1 MSPRSDTAAGGI
13 DHRAPRPRLAADAA
27 LLAVSLAAGV
37 GAARLTNAP
46 GAAHVVGPVVAT
58 VATGHLAASAARR
71 LHLRVAAV
79 GLAGVVAVAL
89 AVIWGTVGAT
99 TWAGLPTAATWRAL
113 EAHFR
118 AAGSVIRSN
127 PTPLPPTSGVV
138 LCLAAGAG
146 LVAVLGRAV
155 WAWQEPARPRSR
167 PLVALIP
174 SFGLFCYT
182 ALLSSQVDRLTA
194 ALWYLA
200 SALVFVM
207 VADLAATPALGRAP
221 TTVPRRPHSRTPR
234 RTPWGGAWRDLV
246 PALLSAGLAIA
257 LVSAGSPAV
266 GRLKLN
272 ALPFPAKPGQA
283 GLGVAAGTSGS
294 GTGVGV
300 FGNGANDLGVRTID
314 LVDDLQGVLSSRT
327 TEIMFTAQSPH
338 PTYWQL
344 AVLSRFDGVQWL
356 PDQYTQAAALNDAV
370 PAPRSVPDVPVLPE
384 PSTAA
389 HYATTVTIAGL
400 QSTLLPVPPTADS
413 VDGAAGANV
422 VSGVGVVRQF
432 EAQPG
437 LTYEAVSRV
446 PVTAPT
452 SGASGSSAGVAA
464 SLLAP
469 YLQLPAE
476 PGNVVQLAHSVVAG
490 SKGPA
495 AEAAALARWF
505 NSGRFHYSLSPPAL
519 EGPNPLSSFLFS
531 TRTGF
536 CQQFA
541 AAFAVLARIDGLPT
555 RVAVGFTTGTSSGH
569 DRFRVTGADA
579 HVWPEVYLGPQV
591 GWASYEP
598 TPAVTGEPS
607 GVGVSTGTRG
617 PTQKPNSAAGR
628 TTPTSPLDLRRPP
641 STSALSTST
650 TVHLTT
656 PARAGSSGRTPST
669 TASPGSVVV
678 VSLVLAALGA
688 AGVAAFVVRARRRR
702 VARVAKG
709 PRRRPGSW
717 GPPRWWR
724 VMTAPVTWASR
735 RRRRRRWRARGDP
748 TGAVLA
754 HWHAA
759 DKALERARLGK
770 QPAETIDEHVA
781 RLRSLAGSRWLAPH
795 VHVPV
800 PGAAPTSVG
809 DGTGGGGVTVTGVEA
824 AVTAYAGLA
833 DLASRASYGGRAC
846 TEDDVEDAER
856 LEHTVRAGIGAGPRR
871 VPAGV

>member
-1 MSPRSDTAAGGI
+1 VNPPSHASGAAPEGG
-13 DHRAPRPRLAADAA
+13 APRPRLVADAA
-27 LLAVSLAAGV
+27 LLAVSLAAGL
-37 GAARLTNAP
+37 GAARLTSAP
-46 GAAHVVGPVVAT
+46 GAAHVAGPVVAT
-58 VATGHLAASAARR
+58 VATGHLAASAAAR
-71 LHLRVAAV
+71 LRLRVAAV

-99 TWAGLPTAATWRAL
+99 TWSGLPTAATWRAL

-118 AAGSVIRSN
+118 AAGSVIRNN

-167 PLVALIP
+167 PLVAVVP

-207 VADLAATPALGRAP
+207 VADLATTPALGRAP
-221 TTVPRRPHSRTPR
+221 RAVAGHTPGRRPRRPPR
-234 RTPWGGAWRDLV
+234 GGAWRDLV
-246 PALLSAGLAIA
+246 PALVSAGLAIG
-257 LVSAGSPAV
+257 LVTAASPAA
-266 GRLKLN
+266 GRLRLH
-272 ALPFPAKPGQA
+272 ALPFPAKRGQT
-283 GLGVAAGTSGS
+283 GLGVAAGESGG
-294 GTGVGV
+294 GTGLGV
-300 FGNGANDLGVRTID
+300 FGAGSNDLGVRTID

-327 TEIMFTAQSPH
+327 TEIMFTAQTPH

-344 AVLSRFDGVQWL
+344 AVLTRFDGVQWL
-356 PDQYTQAAALNDAV
+356 PDEYTQAAALNDAV
-370 PAPRSVPDVPVLPE
+370 PTPRTVPGVPVLPD
-384 PSTAA
+384 PTTAA
-389 HYATTVTIAGL
+389 HYTTTLTIAGL
-400 QSTLLPVPPTADS
+400 QSTLLPVPPTVDS
-413 VDGAAGANV
+413 VNGAAGANV
-422 VSGVGVVRQF
+422 VTGVGVVRQF

-437 LTYEAVSRV
+437 LTYDAVSRV
-446 PVTAPT
+446 PVSAPT
-452 SGASGSSAGVAA
+452 SGASSSSDGVAP
-464 SLLAP
+464 SLLAL
-469 YLQLPAE
+469 YLQMPAQ
-476 PGNVVQLAHSVVAG
+476 PDNVVQLAHSIVAG
-490 SKGPA
+490 TKGPA
-495 AEAAALARWF
+495 AKAGALARFF
-505 NSGRFHYSLSPPAL
+505 NSGRFHYSLSPPPL
-519 EGPNPLSSFLFS
+519 EGPNPLASFLFS

-579 HVWPEVYLGPQV
+579 HVWPEVYLGPQI

-607 GVGVSTGTRG
+607 GLGVSTGTRA
-617 PTQKPNSAAGR
+617 PTQKPSSAAGR
-628 TTPTSPLDLRRPP
+628 TTPTSPLDQRRPT
-641 STSALSTST
+641 STTAASTST
-650 TVHLTT
+650 TVHVTT
-656 PARAGSSGRTPST
+656 PARAGSAGRPMTTAPST
-669 TASPGSVVV
+669 GVVV
-678 VSLVLAALGA
+678 VLSLVLAALVV
-688 AGVAAFVVRARRRR
+688 AGVAALVVRARRRR
-702 VARVAKG
+702 WVRGARVPGRG
-709 PRRRPGSW
+709 PPTW
-717 GPPRWWR
+717 GAPRWWR
-724 VMTAPVTWASR
+724 VVTAPVTWVST
-735 RRRRRRWRARGDP
+735 RRRRRRWRARGDT

-770 QPAETIDEHVA
+770 RPAETIDEHVA
-781 RLRSLAGSRWLAPH
+781 RLRSLAGARWLAPH
-795 VHVPV
+795 LP
-800 PGAAPTSVG
+800 APAPAPAGTAVGG
-809 DGTGGGGVTVTGVEA
+809 DGGSGTGTVTGVEK

-833 DLASRASYGGRAC
+833 ELASRASYGGRAC

-856 LEHTVRAGIGAGPRR
+856 LEQTVRAGIGAGQRR